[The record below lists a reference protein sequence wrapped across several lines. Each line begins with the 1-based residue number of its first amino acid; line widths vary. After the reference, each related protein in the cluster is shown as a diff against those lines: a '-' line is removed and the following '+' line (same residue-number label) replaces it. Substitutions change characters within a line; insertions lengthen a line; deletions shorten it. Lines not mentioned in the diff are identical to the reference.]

1 MFLTLLRTYLNQTY
15 IKNIRY
21 KKMDLNDLIKLAGI
35 SAQQVQPEAETC
47 SHCGCDMEHPTQGC
61 GCDSHEDEHGHNEP
75 MDMAKLI
82 AIMSPNEVE
91 ETASGAGF
99 DTADTG
105 PDQEMLDL
113 DMGRDGDVD
122 TSLRRY
128 LKAKGD
134 HVTVD
139 ENVYTDYSVE
149 DVSEAYTAFK
159 EAKAKPDFLDVDKDG
174 DKEEPMKKAL
184 KDKKVDEA
192 KAKPDFLDVDK
203 DGDKEEPMKKA
214 LKDKEAVKE
223 SADLSYLKTLAGI

>member
-47 SHCGCDMEHPTQGC
+47 SHCGCDMEHPTEGC

-184 KDKKVDEA
+184 KDK
-192 KAKPDFLDVDK
+192 
-203 DGDKEEPMKKA
+203 
-214 LKDKEAVKE
+214 EAVKE